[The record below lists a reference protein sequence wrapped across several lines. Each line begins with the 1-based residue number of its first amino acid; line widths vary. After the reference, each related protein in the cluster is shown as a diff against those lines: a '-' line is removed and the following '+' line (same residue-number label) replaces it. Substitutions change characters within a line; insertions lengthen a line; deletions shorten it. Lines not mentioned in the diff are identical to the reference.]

1 MDAPESSRVVRVR
14 NIAVF
19 PLSAVCKQF
28 QSFLFNLKTGSE
40 IEEFL
45 SVARNSGL
53 EDSVK
58 KE

>member
-1 MDAPESSRVVRVR
+1 MDAPESSTVLRVR

-19 PLSAVCKQF
+19 RLSAVCKQF

-53 EDSVK
+53 EDSVR